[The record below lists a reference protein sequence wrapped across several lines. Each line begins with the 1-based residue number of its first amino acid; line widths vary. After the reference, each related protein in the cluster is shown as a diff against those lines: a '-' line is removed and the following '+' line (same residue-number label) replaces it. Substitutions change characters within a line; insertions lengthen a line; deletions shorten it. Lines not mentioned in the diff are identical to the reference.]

1 MCVKKTLELTVRR
14 IFMRHFYIRMILG
27 IVFVVCM
34 IYSLITANFY
44 FALFY
49 LVWGAMLLISA
60 YSLWKKN
67 KQG

>member
-49 LVWGAMLLISA
+49 LVLGAMLLISA

>member
-1 MCVKKTLELTVRR
+1 MLELTVRR

-49 LVWGAMLLISA
+49 LVLGAMLLISA

>member
-1 MCVKKTLELTVRR
+1 
-14 IFMRHFYIRMILG
+14 MRHFYIRMILG

-34 IYSLITANFY
+34 IYSLITENFY

-49 LVWGAMLLISA
+49 LVLGAMLLISA

>member
-34 IYSLITANFY
+34 IYSLITENFY

-49 LVWGAMLLISA
+49 LVLGAMLLISA

>member
-34 IYSLITANFY
+34 IYGLITANFY

-49 LVWGAMLLISA
+49 LVLGAMLLISA